1 MSHPR
6 SIIETTAAAA
16 PLTQTEQDDIET
28 AFQTALDA
36 VTPEE
41 RKNVMKRI
49 ERAEERK
56 KGGDKV
62 TPAVAESRARACAI
76 ASRFLIAVTNG
87 MTPTEAA
94 WSIGAD
100 LKRDWGRI
108 NGALLDN
115 PKLMLLW
122 RIGRDSV
129 GRRLIAKAAG
139 VVESALDGAPVDK
152 SAARLAGFVLDRG
165 GFFGGRD
172 TASGRAAPT
181 AAAQVVINLG
191 GIDAA
196 KSCCNLLQRA
206 KEGVI
211 NG

>member
-1 MSHPR
+1 MSHQR
-6 SIIETTAAAA
+6 SIIETTAAA
-16 PLTQTEQDDIET
+16 PLTQKERDDIET

-41 RKNVMKRI
+41 RKNVMRRL

-62 TPAVAESRARACAI
+62 TPAVATSRTRAYAI
-76 ASRFLIAVTNG
+76 ASRFVLALSSG
-87 MTPTEAA
+87 MKPTEAA
-94 WSIGAD
+94 QSIGAD

-122 RIGRDSV
+122 RLGRDSV

-139 VVESALDGAPVDK
+139 VVESALDGFPVDK

-165 GFFGGRD
+165 GFFVGRD
-172 TASGRAAPT
+172 TDSRRAAPT

-191 GIDAA
+191 GVDAA

-206 KEGVI
+206 QNGVI